1 MTNHLKI
8 QHFPICNS
16 KIIHGVSIVQ
26 IIECLPGG
34 REPPVTSTAINSC
47 KLVEI
52 SLGWDGELLS
62 LTVMSESGVTSV
74 RLLGGLQ

>member
-1 MTNHLKI
+1 M
-8 QHFPICNS
+8 
-16 KIIHGVSIVQ
+16 
-26 IIECLPGG
+26 
-34 REPPVTSTAINSC
+34 PPWWKRTAGDLNGH
-47 KLVEI
+47 KLLVEI

>member
-1 MTNHLKI
+1 MKAHLR
-8 QHFPICNS
+8 QAAN
-16 KIIHGVSIVQ
+16 
-26 IIECLPGG
+26 
-34 REPPVTSTAINSC
+34 
-47 KLVEI
+47 LVEI